1 MQNQTADKQSNIPN
15 TFTGK
20 TMQLPQCHGLTAKI
34 DCTFTVTKGRAWKVK
49 ASQKFWVTSAFHNN
63 SEGCMIDRKGKGFCN
78 SGLYLTNSQIL
89 EVFAV

>member
-1 MQNQTADKQSNIPN
+1 MQNQTADKQNNISNKFI
-15 TFTGK
+15 GK
-20 TMQLPQCHGLTAKI
+20 TMQLPQCHELTAKI

-63 SEGCMIDRKGKGFCN
+63 TGGCMIDRKGKGFCN

>member
-1 MQNQTADKQSNIPN
+1 MQNQTAIKQSNIPN
-15 TFTGK
+15 QFTGAP
-20 TMQLPQCHGLTAKI
+20 MQLQQCRELIAKI

-63 SEGCMIDRKGKGFCN
+63 TEGCMIDRKGKGYCN

>member
-1 MQNQTADKQSNIPN
+1 
-15 TFTGK
+15 
-20 TMQLPQCHGLTAKI
+20 MQLQQCRELTAKI
-34 DCTFTVTKGRAWKVK
+34 DCTFAVTKGRAWKVK

-63 SEGCMIDRKGKGFCN
+63 TEGCMIDRKGKGFCN